1 MNAGTGV
8 WNSFSVGSIPNWSS
22 NSGNQEEWFSKCLK
36 WSPIRPSYSTPWHM
50 SKELTTLL
58 KRYLFNHV
66 HHCSIYQ
73 SYIMGKKLMSGKLKC
88 STILSRVTIPVVK
101 HHKQKQ
107 PREERICTVYH
118 QRSYSRNL
126 ENDADEDTMKKCC
139 LLTCFW
145 WPVKP
150 PFFYKPGQLAQGLLL
165 TMAEL
170 THISHLFYKCPIIS
184 SISRS
189 YKDIFR
195 IAPLSGD

>member
-1 MNAGTGV
+1 MFKVISYKAKLFHSLAYVQRTHHPTQKILV
-8 WNSFSVGSIPNWSS
+8 QSCSS
-22 NSGNQEEWFSKCLK
+22 
-36 WSPIRPSYSTPWHM
+36 
-50 SKELTTLL
+50 LL
-58 KRYLFNHV
+58 YLPKLYN
-66 HHCSIYQ
+66 
-73 SYIMGKKLMSGKLKC
+73 GKKLMSGKLKC